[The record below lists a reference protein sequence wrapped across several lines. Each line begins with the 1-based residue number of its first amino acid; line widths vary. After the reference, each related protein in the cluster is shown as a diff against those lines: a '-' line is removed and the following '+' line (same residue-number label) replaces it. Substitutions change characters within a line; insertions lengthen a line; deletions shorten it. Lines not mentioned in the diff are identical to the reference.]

1 MADEHAPPGFSPY
14 TPTGAFLE
22 LVGPIF
28 VRGEGDGR
36 VFALRVEERHGN
48 LGGNAHGGL
57 LAALV
62 DFALGRAIGAETGAD
77 GAPATVSLT
86 TDFLRPVRPGD
97 WVEAHTEVERA
108 GRTLAFADCSLT
120 VDGREVV
127 RGRAVYAVV
136 AQ

>member
-1 MADEHAPPGFSPY
+1 MADEETPPGSSPY
-14 TPTGAFLE
+14 TSSGAFFE
-22 LVGPIF
+22 LVGPVH
-28 VRGEGDGR
+28 VRGEGDER

-48 LGGNAHGGL
+48 LGGSAHGGL

-62 DFALGRAIGAETGAD
+62 DFALGRAIGAETGED

-86 TDFLRPVRPGD
+86 TDFLRLVRPGD
-97 WVEAHTEVERA
+97 WVEAHTEVERI

-120 VDGREVV
+120 VEGREVV

-136 AQ
+136 AR